1 MRPAPTGKCA
11 DRDLT
16 VSDFLIDTRLRF
28 AKQISLR
35 EIAAQSLKSCQLLL
49 RFNTFCNS
57 FHIER
62 FRHARD
68 QFDDSQGVFL
78 RRYRMHKGL
87 VYFDFIEGQSAEA
100 RKRRVSGTKI
110 IDGDFY
116 PQGPELIKRIYRRS
130 TQSLP
135 VRGGQVEVQFL
146 SEWLT
151 RFLQRPCCLAGQGRH

>member
-1 MRPAPTGKCA
+1 MRKCGPAPTGKCA

-16 VSDFLIDTRLRF
+16 VSDFFIDTRLRF

-57 FHIER
+57 LHIER

-87 VYFDFIEGQSAEA
+87 VYFDFIEGKSAEA

-110 IDGDFY
+110 IDGDFT
-116 PQGPELIKRIYRRS
+116 P
-130 TQSLP
+130 
-135 VRGGQVEVQFL
+135 
-146 SEWLT
+146 
-151 RFLQRPCCLAGQGRH
+151 RPGAY